1 MPKTKKNLVK
11 REIEDLNRPDTQ
23 TYKAIILQSNR
34 ELALVTSAFEQA
46 DTDNKQLELNFKT
59 LSEDQ
64 TDVTSHLQRTIAD
77 KTAEIQKVRTI
88 VKELEKQRI
97 QDSEDCKAKITEAKY
112 EYKIMCEELIS
123 TSKMLESKLNAL
135 DQFNT
140 IRKDLLNKF
149 EIQAAQLKLQTN
161 KNKEEVYITEKKFV
175 LEKHNLKNNLNTNIK
190 SLSDELQGASE
201 IRIAS
206 VTQQFVRK
214 NGVLQRE
221 YNRLI
226 TENKRLET
234 ENVNF
239 KDTNKLLK
247 LQMEIVM
254 DEKKNAVAKLH
265 TRLQLI
271 DQLLKS
277 YESMREKHKEY
288 TALKIEKIKLN
299 EEKNYLTSITE
310 QLNQKIKVIQE
321 NLHANRGSRNILST
335 QIEYLNIEYKRIS
348 KILFSCSIMI
358 KQFLQNKSKKITA
371 GKHIEFIKL
380 IYSALS
386 NKEEQKTELPLLKT
400 ILSLSTMYSKGD
412 LGLVPKPVHLM
423 LSSKQHKEVITSSSF
438 ENMVDEKEKK
448 L

>member
-1 MPKTKKNLVK
+1 MPKTKKNVVK

-135 DQFNT
+135 DQFKT
-140 IRKDLLNKF
+140 IREDLLNKF

-271 DQLLKS
+271 EQLLKS